1 MIEKMPQ
8 AVVLVDRVLRAL
20 EDSQTKMDGVAFCP
34 VTFFQHPALDGWLPQ
49 AKALMQFIDEQY
61 IDEKPHD
68 PDCPALDGFGCYCDK

>member
-34 VTFFQHPALDGWLPQ
+34 VTFFQHPALEGWLPE
-49 AKALMQFIDEQY
+49 AKALIQHIENVKARNRAAYAY
-61 IDEKPHD
+61 IQHIEGKPHD
-68 PDCPALDGFGCYCDK
+68 

>member
-20 EDSQTKMDGVAFCP
+20 EDSQEKMDGVSFCP

-49 AKALMQFIDEQY
+49 AKALMQFIDK
-61 IDEKPHD
+61 KPHD
-68 PDCPALDGFGCYCDK
+68 PCCPAVDGFGCYCDK

>member
-20 EDSQTKMDGVAFCP
+20 EASQAKMDGVDFCP

-49 AKALMQFIDEQY
+49 AKALMQFIDE
-61 IDEKPHD
+61 KPHD
-68 PDCPALDGFGCYCDK
+68 PYCPAVDWFGCYCDK